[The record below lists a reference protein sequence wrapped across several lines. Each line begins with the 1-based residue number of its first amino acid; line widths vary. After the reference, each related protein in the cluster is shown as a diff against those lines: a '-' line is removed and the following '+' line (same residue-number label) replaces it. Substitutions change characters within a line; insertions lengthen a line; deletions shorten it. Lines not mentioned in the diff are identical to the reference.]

1 MWRFPGKISIGTFP
15 SEDMLWPVYWIL
27 YCSEIF
33 TDLIL
38 DEMITTDE
46 VIKELFEIADKKVPE
61 QVVDRDEIRGELD
74 ELNEGTF
81 DSKSLLGNQVKISE
95 AEMTH
100 EELLKKYNV
109 NATEFNEQK
118 EEIANIFL
126 KELANMQQAE
136 AEGWVSNPSRIS
148 FTFKNGYLN
157 TGRIGN
163 LTFCFSLLHI
173 SKLFQENICYFF
185 FLFIE
190 FSSIDIIFL

>member
-1 MWRFPGKISIGTFP
+1 M
-15 SEDMLWPVYWIL
+15 
-27 YCSEIF
+27 
-33 TDLIL
+33 IL

-81 DSKSLLGNQVKISE
+81 DSKSSLGNPFKISE

-136 AEGWVSNPSRIS
+136 AEG
-148 FTFKNGYLN
+148 
-157 TGRIGN
+157 
-163 LTFCFSLLHI
+163 
-173 SKLFQENICYFF
+173 
-185 FLFIE
+185 
-190 FSSIDIIFL
+190 

>member
-1 MWRFPGKISIGTFP
+1 
-15 SEDMLWPVYWIL
+15 
-27 YCSEIF
+27 
-33 TDLIL
+33 
-38 DEMITTDE
+38 MITTDE

-74 ELNEGTF
+74 ELNEG
-81 DSKSLLGNQVKISE
+81 KIRLFVMASIKNSE

-136 AEGWVSNPSRIS
+136 AEG
-148 FTFKNGYLN
+148 
-157 TGRIGN
+157 TG
-163 LTFCFSLLHI
+163 F
-173 SKLFQENICYFF
+173 
-185 FLFIE
+185 
-190 FSSIDIIFL
+190 